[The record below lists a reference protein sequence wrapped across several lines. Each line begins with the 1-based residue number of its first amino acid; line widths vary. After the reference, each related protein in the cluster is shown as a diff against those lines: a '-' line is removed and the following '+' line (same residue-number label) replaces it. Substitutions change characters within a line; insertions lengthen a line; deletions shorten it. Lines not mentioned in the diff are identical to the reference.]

1 MHIIVF
7 WTERGVRRAWTM
19 HGAMLRLTP
28 REGQPRQRARTHART
43 PCAAARPTREHV
55 GLLCVGQCGVQTGA
69 HQNTHAKGAAA
80 NVKAR
85 CTCSRGPTKAMGT
98 HAHTVRKRGRL
109 DMSGWRSRGWWS
121 QRRCSLSQKT
131 RAALVDV
138 SQKRVGSGM
147 QALEGGRMG
156 I

>member
-1 MHIIVF
+1 VHIIVF

-69 HQNTHAKGAAA
+69 HQH
-80 NVKAR
+80 
-85 CTCSRGPTKAMGT
+85 TCK
-98 HAHTVRKRGRL
+98 
-109 DMSGWRSRGWWS
+109 
-121 QRRCSLSQKT
+121 
-131 RAALVDV
+131 
-138 SQKRVGSGM
+138 GSGGERGGAVRVLAM
-147 QALEGGRMG
+147 ANQGDGHARTRRAQAGEA
-156 I
+156 